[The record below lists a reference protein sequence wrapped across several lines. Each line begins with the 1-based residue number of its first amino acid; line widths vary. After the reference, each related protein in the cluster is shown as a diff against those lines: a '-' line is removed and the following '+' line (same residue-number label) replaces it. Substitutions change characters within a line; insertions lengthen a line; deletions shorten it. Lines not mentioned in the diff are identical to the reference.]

1 MEDRRERFAQE
12 YIKDLNATKAAIRAG
27 YAKTTAHCQ
36 GSRLLKN
43 GKVQAR
49 IAQLKAKVEAR
60 IVFDKARVL
69 DELARIAL
77 CDIKDAFTE
86 EGALKPIHEIPED
99 VRRAIGGVQVDEER
113 AALGDRGEQLVGQ
126 VKKVK
131 FWNKHDALVT
141 LAKHLRILEEKS
153 ADSDEGQLS
162 EFMSFMRESRGEK

>member
-1 MEDRRERFAQE
+1 MKDRRERFAQE

-49 IAQLKAKVEAR
+49 IADLKAKVESK
-60 IVFDKARVL
+60 IVYDKARVL
-69 DELARIAL
+69 DEIARIAL

-86 EGALKPIHEIPED
+86 DGALKPIHEIPEN
-99 VRRAIGGVQVDEER
+99 VRRAIGGVQVDEAR
-113 AALGDRGEQLVGQ
+113 AALGDRGEQLVAQ
-126 VKKVK
+126 VKRVK

-141 LAKHLRILEEKS
+141 LAKYFRILEEKS
-153 ADSDEGQLS
+153 SETDEGKVS
-162 EFMSFMRESRGEK
+162 EFMAFMRERRGGK